1 MLTGGLCVGLA
12 YTLVVYA
19 MRELPS
25 AVVVA
30 YSNSG
35 IVLAALISIFVFH
48 ERFAWKRRLLGAVVI
63 LSGIF
68 CLKFY

>member
-1 MLTGGLCVGLA
+1 VGLA
-12 YTLVVYA
+12 YALVVYA

-35 IVLAALISIFVFH
+35 IVMAALISVFVFH
-48 ERFAWKRRLLGAVVI
+48 ERFAWKYRLLGSVVI
-63 LSGIF
+63 LLGIF